1 VLRWLFLTTLTGAL
15 AMSASGAHA
24 AAAAVTCET
33 APGVRHIERVAGY
46 RTQADAERA
55 VRAHC
60 RSAAITFYARA
71 APIQA
76 SPPEQTQERAHE
88 RACRRYPNLC

>member
-1 VLRWLFLTTLTGAL
+1 MLRWLCLATLTGAL
-15 AMSASGAHA
+15 AIGAVSARA
-24 AAAAVTCET
+24 AGAAVTCET
-33 APGVRHIERVAGY
+33 APGKRHIERVAGY

-60 RSAAITFYARA
+60 RSAASTFYARA
-71 APIQA
+71 APVQA
-76 SPPEQTQERAHE
+76 TIPEQTQQ